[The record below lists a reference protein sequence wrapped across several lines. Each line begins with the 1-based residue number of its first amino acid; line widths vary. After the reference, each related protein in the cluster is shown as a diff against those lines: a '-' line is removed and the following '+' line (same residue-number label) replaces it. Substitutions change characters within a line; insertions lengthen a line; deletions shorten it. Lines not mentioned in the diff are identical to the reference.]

1 MLLLASAVLFVTP
14 TSGWARPGRGGGH
27 FGGARFGGGRFPAG
41 GFRGGYRGGFHYGGY
56 GYGVGGYRGGL
67 RYGGLGYGYGRH
79 YPYYGYGGYSDGYY
93 PYYNDGYYPYYNYGY
108 SPYSDDYPYYSYGY
122 SPYSDY
128 AGGGSAYPGVTTYA
142 SNRLA
147 TYQSNYPPPMG
158 ADQESRIAR
167 VTVSVP
173 RDAKLWVNG
182 TLLSLNGSIRQFD
195 SPPLVPGNVYDYDI
209 RVRWKEG
216 DRQLTETQTIV
227 VTAGSR
233 VNVRFPSD

>member
-1 MLLLASAVLFVTP
+1 MLLLVGAVLFVTP
-14 TSGWARPGRGGGH
+14 SSGSARPGRGGGGH

-41 GFRGGYRGGFHYGGY
+41 GFRGSYRGGFHYGGY
-56 GYGVGGYRGGL
+56 GYAFGGYRGGL

-93 PYYNDGYYPYYNYGY
+93 PYYNYGY
-108 SPYSDDYPYYSYGY
+108 SPYSDGYYPYYSYGY

-128 AGGGSAYPGVTTYA
+128 AAGGSAYPSATTYA
-142 SNRLA
+142 SSPTAN
-147 TYQSNYPPPMG
+147 YQSNYPPATG
-158 ADQESRIAR
+158 AEQGSRIAR

-173 RDAKLWVNG
+173 ANAKLRVNG
-182 TLLSLNGSIRQFD
+182 TVLSLTGSVRIFD
-195 SPPLVPGNVYDYDI
+195 SPPLVPGNVYGYDI
-209 RVRWKEG
+209 KVTWKEG